1 MDWST
6 ASQKRRRRKY
16 APMLDDVK
24 KHQAEHPDM
33 WAELV
38 RFERNTSAPETAWR
52 LSQSWDEF
60 QFRSEKDFDT
70 QEGVVYVRY
79 RGPATE

>member
-1 MDWST
+1 MDWMKPER
-6 ASQKRRRRKY
+6 KRRRRKY
-16 APMLDDVK
+16 APMLEEVK
-24 KHQAEHPDM
+24 ANQADHPDM

-38 RFERNTSAPETAWR
+38 RFTRDGSAAETAYR
-52 LSQSWDEF
+52 LGGTWLDY

-79 RGPATE
+79 TGPTE